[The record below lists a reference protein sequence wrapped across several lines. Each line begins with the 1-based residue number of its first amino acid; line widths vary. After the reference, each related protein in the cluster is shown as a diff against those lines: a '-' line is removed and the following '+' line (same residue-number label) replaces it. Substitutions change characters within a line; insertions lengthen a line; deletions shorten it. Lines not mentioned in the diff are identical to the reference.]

1 MTNLPKDF
9 SYEQSIQKVQTILAQ
24 LEQGNLSLEQS
35 LVLYNEGSELV
46 QACESFL
53 QNAELTIEQIALNSS
68 GEIQKANF
76 EF

>member
-1 MTNLPKDF
+1 MTNLPEDF

-24 LEQGNLSLEQS
+24 LEQGNLSFEQS
-35 LVLYNEGSELV
+35 LALYKEGSQLV

-53 QNAELTIEQIALNSS
+53 QNAELTIEQITLNSS